1 MPSVHMLFIGAWFV
15 LGTGLYGLMIAR
27 NVLKAVIALQIMVK
41 AAMLMLVV
49 AGARTGQLA
58 LGQSLAITVIA
69 ADTMAVVIGLAMAVR
84 LSASMGTLDLEE
96 IIEPEG

>member
-1 MPSVHMLFIGAWFV
+1 MPPVHMLFVGAWFL

-41 AAMLMLVV
+41 AAMLILVV
-49 AGARTGQLA
+49 AGAQTGQLA
-58 LGQSLAITVIA
+58 LGQSLGITVIV

-84 LSASMGTLDLEE
+84 LNASVGTLELDD
-96 IIEPEG
+96 IIEAEG

>member
-1 MPSVHMLFIGAWFV
+1 MLFIGAWFV

-49 AGARTGQLA
+49 AGAQTGQLA

-84 LSASMGTLDLEE
+84 LNASMGTLDLEE